1 MPDPAKVQ
9 DLVQGFSRNRETC
22 AAKAAAIV
30 LASSKPRT
38 EKPAQGI
45 IPAFTTPRLSFR
57 SLFGYPVERD
67 GLASARPLWSGGRT
81 ATLMPRSLP
90 MKQRPATVLC
100 LMTLFVWAIL
110 LGGCAKMPGTS
121 DYVAEKGHQKVQQKT
136 GKGLIYFFRPESS
149 RFDLPAPYYVQEDGR
164 EIGILDFGTWFVHK
178 ARPGMHLYT
187 ISTESTARVVLPVK
201 PRHTLYVKCGTHLG
215 FVLGRPN
222 MEVSTAEEF
231 KAASPKLKRVRPA
244 TAKEKQAMEARDRKS

>member
-1 MPDPAKVQ
+1 MAA
-9 DLVQGFSRNRETC
+9 C
-22 AAKAAAIV
+22 AAKATIFLAA
-30 LASSKPRT
+30 KQQRT
-38 EKPAQGI
+38 EKPSQAI
-45 IPAFTTPRLSFR
+45 VHAFAAPRLTFR
-57 SLFGYPVERD
+57 RLFAHPVDHD
-67 GLASARPLWSGGRT
+67 GLASACPLWSGGRT

-90 MKQRPATVLC
+90 MKQRPATVLT
-100 LMTLFVWAIL
+100 LATLFVWAIL
-110 LGGCAKMPGTS
+110 LGGCAKMPGSS
-121 DYVAEKGHQKVQQKT
+121 DYVAEKGHQRVQQET
-136 GKGLIYFFRPESS
+136 GKGLIYFFRPETS

-222 MEVSTAEEF
+222 MEVSTVEEF

-244 TAKEKQAMEARDRKS
+244 TAKEKQAMEAKDRKS